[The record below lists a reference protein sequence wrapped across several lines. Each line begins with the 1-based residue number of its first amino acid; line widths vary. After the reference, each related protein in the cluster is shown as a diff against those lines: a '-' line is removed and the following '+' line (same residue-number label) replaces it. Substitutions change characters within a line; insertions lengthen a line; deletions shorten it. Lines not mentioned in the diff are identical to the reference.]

1 MTLADASD
9 SQACT
14 NKVSVLS
21 SGLTMNIVLGV
32 RGVAMMLGPGSK
44 AHSAVSCREA
54 GSESG
59 GFGVTLNMDLGPV
72 SELPPPLY

>member
-14 NKVSVLS
+14 SKVSVLS

-44 AHSAVSCREA
+44 AHSAVSCGEG
-54 GSESG
+54 GSVSG
-59 GFGVTLNMDLGPV
+59 GLGVGLNMDGK
-72 SELPPPLY
+72 PLS